1 MLSAEVSCAEAEELC
16 DRAAEIAFPVHV
28 ISAVFLTRS
37 EALAP
42 GLELAIFASE
52 VFFLG
57 SLFGVK
63 LLLAVSKTTE
73 VGLLAII
80 ALQEGARVKSQIKR
94 LFVVNVAWSVN
105 SLCSWETLVLGNLQS
120 KLLNLFLLVLEVLQ
134 LCNDF
139 FALCLI
145 NLSLAGGALH
155 KGERNLKRAPL
166 VLKQLQ
172 HAVCV
177 EDVTAGQLHTSLIF
191 ELTCVAD

>member
-1 MLSAEVSCAEAEELC
+1 M
-16 DRAAEIAFPVHV
+16 
-28 ISAVFLTRS
+28 ISAVCFTRS
-37 EALAP
+37 EALTP
-42 GLELAIFASE
+42 GLKLAVLASE
-52 VFFLG
+52 VFSLG

-73 VGLLAII
+73 VGLLAVK

-105 SLCSWETLVLGNLQS
+105 SLCSWETLVLGNLQG
-120 KLLNLFLLVLEVLQ
+120 KLFNLFLLVLEVLK

-155 KGERNLKRAPL
+155 EGERNLERAPF
-166 VLKQLQ
+166 VLK
-172 HAVCV
+172 
-177 EDVTAGQLHTSLIF
+177 
-191 ELTCVAD
+191 